1 MNQSKT
7 YPMFPLGLVLFPG
20 ETLNLHI
27 FEPRYKALI
36 NECDRNKDTLFGI
49 PPYFVDKPMTHGT
62 LVKLNKIV
70 NRYPD
75 GRMDI
80 VVESFGLFEIED
92 FYMTLDDKPYPGATV
107 RLVEIDQSSD
117 LLINIQLVD
126 KLNQLY
132 KLMNIKNIKVSQPEE
147 FKTYQVVHKVGYT
160 LDQELE
166 LLTFTQE
173 IEKAIYMLNHLEIL
187 IEQAALLEEIRKRAE
202 LNGHFQHIDS
212 ML

>member
-1 MNQSKT
+1 MNQSET

-20 ETLNLHI
+20 EILNLHI

-49 PPYFVDKPMTHGT
+49 PPYFVDKQMTHGS
-62 LVKLNKIV
+62 LVKLNEIV

-75 GRMDI
+75 GRMDV
-80 VVESFGLFEIED
+80 VVEALGLFEIED
-92 FYMTLDDKPYPGATV
+92 FFMKLEDKPYPGASVCPT
-107 RLVEIDQSSD
+107 EIDQSSD
-117 LLINIQLVD
+117 LLINIQIVD

-132 KLMNIKNIKVSQPEE
+132 TLMNIKNVKVSQPEE

-187 IEQAALLEEIRKRAE
+187 VEQAARMEEIRKRAE

-212 ML
+212 IL